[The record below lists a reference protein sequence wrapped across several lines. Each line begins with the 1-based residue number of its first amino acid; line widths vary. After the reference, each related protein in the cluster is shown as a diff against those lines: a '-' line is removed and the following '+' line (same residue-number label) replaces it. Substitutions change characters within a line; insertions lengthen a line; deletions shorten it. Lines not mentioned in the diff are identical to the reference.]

1 MIRSTATTMMLSL
14 LLVAEVAWPGP
25 AAAGEMVVGNGQR
38 TSETRSVGDFQSI
51 AIGDG
56 IDLKLKQAEST
67 QVTVHGDANVLAWVE
82 LGIAADK
89 TLRVRW
95 KRGTSVRT
103 RSPVVVEVAA
113 PMIRSVAAE
122 GSGAVD
128 IDALKVPHFAL
139 SLSGSGD
146 ARARGLQHDE
156 LSVAITG
163 SGDVKLAGESG
174 RVRISISGSGDVDAA
189 QLTASDVTVN
199 IAGSGDAAVQASRA
213 LNVSVAGSGHV
224 VYSGAPSVNQAVAGS
239 GSVRRR

>member
-1 MIRSTATTMMLSL
+1 MIRSIATTLALSL
-14 LLVAEVAWPGP
+14 LLALVATWPD
-25 AAAGEMVVGNGQR
+25 AAFASETVVGNGQQ
-38 TSETRSVGDFQSI
+38 TSETRAVRDFQSI
-51 AIGDG
+51 SISGG
-56 IDLKLKQAEST
+56 IDLKLKQADST
-67 QVTVHGDANVLAWVE
+67 RVAVRGDANLLPWVE
-82 LGIAADK
+82 LGVDADK

-95 KRGTSVRT
+95 KPGATVRT
-103 RSPVVVEVAA
+103 RSPVVVEVTA
-113 PMIRSVAAE
+113 PMIRSVAAK

-128 IDALKVPHFAL
+128 IDTFKVPQFVL

-146 ARARGLQHDE
+146 ARARGLQLDE

-189 QLTASDVTVN
+189 QLAASDVTVN

-239 GSVRRR
+239 GSVRPR